1 VYDNV
6 DGYSVGQSYQLG
18 DRKFD
23 IIDVSEKY
31 IGLKLTSKDNSTTI
45 PDEIP
50 QELSGNSYSSLNP
63 GYNEREI
70 FSIEKKSENL
80 SVQNKNSVI
89 IKLDDGHG
97 ADLFKNRNINIKNFN
112 YSDRGL
118 NSIMN
123 KKWNTIYVDSN
134 TIELIDSDEAYNLID
149 SASIEDKG
157 EIFFTEDINIKT
169 SRIFQTQLF
178 RTLGVKELDNN
189 QFEVQGIEYSPTKF
203 DMVDKDAS
211 VQLPLMPI
219 PPQANMSLPEA
230 PEDLILTDLSV

>member
-1 VYDNV
+1 
-6 DGYSVGQSYQLG
+6 
-18 DRKFD
+18 
-23 IIDVSEKY
+23 
-31 IGLKLTSKDNSTTI
+31 
-45 PDEIP
+45 
-50 QELSGNSYSSLNP
+50 
-63 GYNEREI
+63 
-70 FSIEKKSENL
+70 
-80 SVQNKNSVI
+80 
-89 IKLDDGHG
+89 
-97 ADLFKNRNINIKNFN
+97 
-112 YSDRGL
+112 
-118 NSIMN
+118 MN

-157 EIFFTEDINIKT
+157 EMFFTEDINIKT

-189 QFEVQGIEYSPTKF
+189 QFEVQGIEYSPAKF